1 MSSKAMSLKGKI
13 KNYAKS
19 NNIAAQVVLQNYMFE
34 CFLARLSTS
43 EYSEKF
49 VVKGGMLI
57 AAIVGLDTRATMDL
71 DTTLRNLPL
80 TEENMTEAL
89 NAICK
94 IDMKDDVTFTMKSIT
109 QIRKDDIYGG
119 YCVRLDAVYDTINT
133 PLSID
138 VSTGDVITPN
148 AVKYEFSG
156 IFDED
161 IRISLWG
168 YNIETIIAEKMETI
182 LRRGVFTTRPRDYYD
197 IYILGTTQEYDKEI
211 FKEAL
216 RATAE
221 HRGSTEQIAD
231 VEAILKQISESDAL
245 KHMWQKYQKKFAYAK
260 DISYESVL
268 KIIRAIMQN
277 AII

>member
-1 MSSKAMSLKGKI
+1 MSSKAMSLKGRI

-34 CFLARLSTS
+34 CLLARLSVS

-57 AAIVGLDTRATMDL
+57 AAIVGLDTRSTMDL

-80 TEENMTEAL
+80 TEEKISD
-89 NAICK
+89 AINIICE
-94 IDMKDDVTFTMKSIT
+94 IDMKDDVVFTVKSIEP
-109 QIRKDDIYGG
+109 IRKDDIYGG
-119 YCVRLDAVYDTINT
+119 YCVRLDAAYDTIVT

-138 VSTGDVITPN
+138 VSTGDVITPG

-168 YNIETIIAEKMETI
+168 YNIETVIAEKVETI

-197 IYILGTTQEYDKEI
+197 VYILGTTQQYDKEI
-211 FKEAL
+211 YKEAL
-216 RATAE
+216 KATAE
-221 HRGSTEQIAD
+221 HRGSVEQISD
-231 VEAILKQISESDAL
+231 VEGILKQISESNVL
-245 KHMWQKYQKKFAYAK
+245 KDMWMKYQKKFAYAN
-260 DISYESVL
+260 DISYENVL
-268 KIIRAIMQN
+268 EVLRKIVV
-277 AII
+277 

>member
-34 CFLARLSTS
+34 CFLARLSVS
-43 EYSEKF
+43 EYHEKF

-57 AAIVGLDTRATMDL
+57 AAIVGLDTRSTMDL

-80 TEENMTEAL
+80 TEEKISD
-89 NAICK
+89 AINTICQ
-94 IDMKDDVTFTMKSIT
+94 IDMKDDVVFTVKSIEP
-109 QIRKDDIYGG
+109 IRKDDIYGG

-133 PLSID
+133 PLSVD
-138 VSTGDVITPN
+138 VSTGDVITPD
-148 AVKYEFSG
+148 AVKYEFSS

-168 YNIETIIAEKMETI
+168 YNIETVIAEKVETI

-197 IYILGTTQEYDKEI
+197 VYILGTTQEYDKEI
-211 FKEAL
+211 YKEAL
-216 RATAE
+216 KATAE
-221 HRGSTEQIAD
+221 HRGSTEQISD
-231 VEAILKQISESDAL
+231 VEGILKQISESDDL
-245 KHMWQKYQKKFAYAK
+245 KDMWRKYQKKFAYAS
-260 DISYESVL
+260 DISYEDVLEVL
-268 KIIRAIMQN
+268 KRIVL
-277 AII
+277 